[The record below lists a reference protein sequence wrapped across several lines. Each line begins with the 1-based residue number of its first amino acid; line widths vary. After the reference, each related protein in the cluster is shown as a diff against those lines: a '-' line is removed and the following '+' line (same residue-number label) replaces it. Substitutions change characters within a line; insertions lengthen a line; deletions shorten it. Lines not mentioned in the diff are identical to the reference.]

1 MNSERR
7 RILDLLGAG
16 KITADEAEQIL
27 DALNGRATAP
37 DEPAEPATGKRRPRF
52 LRVNVVS
59 KCGQPGDNVN
69 IRIPLGILRAGVK
82 LGRLIPQDARDRVND
97 KLAENGM
104 TIDFDDLK
112 SIEDVIVALEETS
125 IDVDDEK
132 ERVRI
137 CCE

>member
-1 MNSERR
+1 VDAERR
-7 RILDLLGAG
+7 RILDMLGAG

-27 DALNGRATAP
+27 DALNQRTGPA
-37 DEPAEPATGKRRPRF
+37 DEPAETSAGRRKPRF
-52 LRVNVVS
+52 LRVHVVPKS
-59 KCGQPGDNVN
+59 GSGENVN

-97 KLAENGM
+97 KLAEKGM

-112 SIEDVIVALEETS
+112 SIEDVIVALEEMS